1 MPAEIDARVRACMRD
16 AEASGRA
23 WEIPVIVTLR
33 NAVDVD
39 TLRDHGL
46 RVSGVFAR
54 IAAVS
59 GRVQASEVTR
69 LASLVDVERIEYDG
83 EMHALDAG

>member
-1 MPAEIDARVRACMRD
+1 
-16 AEASGRA
+16 
-23 WEIPVIVTLR
+23 
-33 NAVDVD
+33 VDS
-39 TLRDHGL
+39 LRDHGL
-46 RVSGVFAR
+46 RVGHVFAR

-83 EMHALDAG
+83 EMHALDAE